1 MEADLTKDT
10 ERKARAGEEKTK
22 NKATI
27 TEVDDFSVQLSEL
40 IGQAATSVS
49 EILGDATHKIKDLAE
64 DETLK
69 PIFNELQEYL
79 KREYKPLPSVFDL
92 LGKTSKPSLSDVAG
106 HIGPQD
112 FDQTTSLMTAFLKEN
127 RSWESFGFALERL
140 REERGLKPAELYHRA
155 QIDKRLYSKILGSS
169 NYRPKKET
177 ASAFGLALNLS
188 PDEFNEF
195 LKTAGYALSDS
206 SIADLVIRFCMERK
220 IYDVTDVNAL
230 LLEAGQKTLSK
241 E

>member
-1 MEADLTKDT
+1 MTKET
-10 ERKARAGEEKTK
+10 AKKARSGEEKTK
-22 NKATI
+22 PGANQA
-27 TEVDDFSVQLSEL
+27 EVDDFSAQLSEL

-69 PIFNELQEYL
+69 PIFKELREYL
-79 KREYKPLPSVFDL
+79 KREYKPLPSLFDL
-92 LGKTSKPSLSDVAG
+92 FGKASKPNLSDIAK
-106 HIGPQD
+106 HSGPQD
-112 FDQTTSLMTAFLKEN
+112 FDKTSSLMSAFVKEN

-206 SIADLVIRFCMERK
+206 SIADLVIRFCIERQ
-220 IYDVTDVNAL
+220 IYDLTDVNAL
-230 LLEAGQKTLSK
+230 LLEAGQKTLCK

>member
-1 MEADLTKDT
+1 MGTETKAQT
-10 ERKARAGEEKTK
+10 GKEKTR
-22 NKATI
+22 TQVSQ
-27 TEVDDFSVQLSEL
+27 TEVNQFSAQVSEL
-40 IGQAATSVS
+40 IGRTAGSIS
-49 EILGDATHKIKDLAE
+49 DILGDATHKIKDLAE
-64 DETLK
+64 NDALK
-69 PIFNELQEYL
+69 PIFRELQEYL
-79 KREYKPLPSVFDL
+79 KREYKPSSSIFDL
-92 LGKTSKPSLSDVAG
+92 FNKKSKPNLSDLAK

-112 FDQTTSLMTAFLKEN
+112 FDETTSQMSAFVKKN

-177 ASAFGLALNLS
+177 AAAFGLALNLS
-188 PDEFNEF
+188 SEEFNEF

-206 SIADLVIRFCMERK
+206 SLADLVIRFCVERQ
-220 IYDVTDVNAL
+220 IYDLTDVNAL